1 MNLYEIRL
9 LSSEFYKDYNLSK
22 YPEMEEKINR
32 PFLVMLVELENNKF
46 AIPFRTNIKHNYC
59 YKFANTNRSTTS
71 STALDF
77 SKAVVIND
85 DKFLGSYATIDRKE
99 YLELENKKIFI
110 INKFKRFIAKYKR
123 IMNNPSIN
131 TYEYELLNKYSTLIY
146 FHKELGL

>member
-1 MNLYEIRL
+1 MNLYGIRL

-71 STALDF
+71 SIALDF

-85 DKFLGSYATIDRKE
+85 DKYLGSYATIDRKE
-99 YLELENKKIFI
+99 YLELEKKNIY
-110 INKFKRFIAKYKR
+110 YK
-123 IMNNPSIN
+123 
-131 TYEYELLNKYSTLIY
+131 
-146 FHKELGL
+146 